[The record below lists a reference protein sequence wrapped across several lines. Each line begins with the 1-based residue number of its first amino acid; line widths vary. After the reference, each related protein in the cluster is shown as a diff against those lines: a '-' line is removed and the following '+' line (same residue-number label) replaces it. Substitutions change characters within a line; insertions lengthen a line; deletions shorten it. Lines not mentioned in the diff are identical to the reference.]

1 MRHNISLLE
10 GYNILLNAIF
20 IMPVFIPFYRDHIGL
35 DFQDFLIGET
45 VFAGVVVA
53 LEVPSG
59 WISDIWK
66 RKNVM
71 ILSCLF
77 WIMGFG
83 ILVIAGN
90 LAVTI
95 MAQAIIGVAV
105 SLSSGTNTALLYDTL
120 AAQGREAEY
129 SRLEGRRTALLLYS
143 IALSSIAGGFMY
155 TLHPLLPLL
164 ATVAMAFPALLCC
177 ILLTEPPRC
186 KSAVQG
192 HPIKDMAITLQYALH
207 GHKEIAFIIIF
218 AGLLFSGT
226 KLIMWSQQPYYMAL
240 SMPEYIFGFFLAGG
254 FMLGGLSSHLAHR
267 LDGKISNLRALSFC
281 LMIALCVCIASAAQI
296 GIHGIALLM
305 IGGTGIYGIAMP
317 RVNNAI
323 NTRIASDRRATV
335 LSTLNLLREL
345 LFIPLGLIVGWAAGA
360 HGIDHALMAVAGW
373 LAMAGIFIAA
383 WAWMKTRREREP
395 GRETVR

>member
-1 MRHNISLLE
+1 MRRNIPLLE

-35 DFQDFLIGET
+35 DFQDFLIGEA

-77 WIMGFG
+77 WIIGFG
-83 ILVIAGN
+83 TLVIAGN

-155 TLHPLLPLL
+155 TIHPLLPLL

-177 ILLTEPPRC
+177 ILLTEPPRY

-192 HPIKDMAITLQYALH
+192 HPLKDMAITLQYALH

-240 SMPEYIFGFFLAGG
+240 SMPEYMFGFFLAGG
-254 FMLGGLSSHLAHR
+254 FILGGLSSHLAHR
-267 LDGKISNLRALSFC
+267 LDGKISNIRVLSFC
-281 LMIALCVCIASAAQI
+281 LMIALCVCVASAAQT

-323 NTRIASDRRATV
+323 NTRIASDRRATI

-345 LFIPLGLIVGWAAGA
+345 LFIPLGLIVGWAASTR
-360 HGIDHALMAVAGW
+360 GIDHALMAVAAW

-395 GRETVR
+395 GWETVR